1 MLTIDLTGKQAL
13 VCGSTQGIGKAI
25 AKEFACA
32 GASVILAARNE
43 KRLQETL
50 RELSLVVEGQRHN
63 AICADFSR
71 YEDVEHALKAFLET
85 QGQPTIHLLV
95 NNTGGPPPGA
105 IVEAQAEAFVQA
117 FSQHLLVSQRLVQ
130 HLLPAMKREGYGR
143 VINIVSTSVKQP
155 IANLGVSNTIRGA
168 VSSWAKTL
176 SFEVASF
183 GITVNNIL
191 PGYVKTGRLESLI
204 ASIAHNTGR
213 STSEI
218 ESEMIQTIPAGRFA
232 EPSELASL
240 AAFLASPLASYIN
253 GTSIAVDGG
262 RTTAL

>member
-25 AKEFACA
+25 AVEFARA

-43 KRLQETL
+43 QRLQQT
-50 RELSLVVEGQRHN
+50 RSELDIVVEGQRHDY
-63 AICADFSR
+63 ICADFSR
-71 YEDVEHALKAFLET
+71 YEDVENALTTFLEV
-85 QGQPTIHLLV
+85 QGHPIIHILV
-95 NNTGGPPPGA
+95 NNTGGPPPGVIA
-105 IVEAQAEAFVQA
+105 EASIEAFVQA
-117 FSQHLLVSQRLVQ
+117 FAQHVLVNQRLTQ
-130 HLLPAMKREGYGR
+130 RLLPAMKHERYGR
-143 VINIVSTSVKQP
+143 VVNIISTSVKQP

-191 PGYVKTGRLESLI
+191 PGYVKTGRLESLV
-204 ASIAHNTGR
+204 ASTAQNTKR
-213 STSEI
+213 SI
-218 ESEMIQTIPAGRFA
+218 DVVESEMIKTIPAGRFA